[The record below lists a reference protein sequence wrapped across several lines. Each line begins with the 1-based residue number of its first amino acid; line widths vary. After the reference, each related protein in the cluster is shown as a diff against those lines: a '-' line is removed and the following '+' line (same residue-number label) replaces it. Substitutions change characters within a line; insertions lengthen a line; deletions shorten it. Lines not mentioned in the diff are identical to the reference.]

1 MTTDIKQL
9 RFQKM
14 VEEVED
20 YAILLLDKE
29 GTIEGWNAGAQKIK
43 GYTASEAIGKNYSVF
58 YPEADRAAGLPQKL
72 LATAAREGKVKTEA
86 WRVKKNGEKFW
97 GSIVM
102 TAIHD
107 NDGNVIGFT
116 KVTRD

>member
-1 MTTDIKQL
+1 MTIDIKQL

-29 GTIEGWNAGAQKIK
+29 GNIENWNAGAQKIK
-43 GYTASEAIGKNYSVF
+43 GYTAQEVIGKNYSIF
-58 YPEADRAAGLPQKL
+58 YPEADRKANLPQQY
-72 LATAAREGKVKTEA
+72 LATATREGKVKTEG

-97 GSIVM
+97 GSIV
-102 TAIHD
+102 
-107 NDGNVIGFT
+107 
-116 KVTRD
+116 